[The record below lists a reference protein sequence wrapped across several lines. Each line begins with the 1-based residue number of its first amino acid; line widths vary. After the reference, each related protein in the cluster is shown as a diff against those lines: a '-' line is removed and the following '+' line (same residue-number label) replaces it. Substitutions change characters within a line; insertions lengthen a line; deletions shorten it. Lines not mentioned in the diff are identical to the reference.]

1 MKPPSLS
8 LGIEEEYQTIDPETR
23 DLRSHIQ
30 MEILSKAK
38 LKIAEKVKAEMHQ
51 AVVEVGTKVCRDI
64 KEAREDM
71 RNLRR
76 EMISVASE
84 NGLLLGS
91 ASTHPFADWKV
102 QEIYPDERYHRVV
115 EDMQLVARANL
126 VFGLHVHV
134 GIEDR
139 DTAIHIM
146 NSMRYFLPH
155 ILALSSN
162 SPFWMGMETGF
173 KSYRSKVFERFPR
186 TGIPDVFANWAD
198 YETFV
203 NLLVKTNCIDNGKKI
218 WWDIRPHPFFET
230 IEVRVCDIPMR
241 LDETLAIAALIQAT
255 AAMLYKLHA
264 SNKSY
269 RIYGRALISENKF
282 RACRYGLDGKLIDFG
297 KEEEVPI
304 RKLMLEYLHLIDDV
318 VDELGSRDEINYIHE
333 MLNMGSGADRQ
344 LKVFRETGDLKK
356 VVDYIVEET
365 RVGVFDNEPARKIM
379 TLPDIL
385 AILERD
391 FLTPPLLTDLTTTP
405 FDPELSPGAYN
416 AVNTCLRIQPEEKVT
431 VITDVANREI
441 AASIAKELAKVGSP
455 FKAFVLEELAD
466 RPLTGLPQEIA
477 DDMETSHVSIFAV
490 RVQQNELKSRMEM
503 TDIVNRRRM
512 RHAHMVNINHE
523 IMLEGMR
530 ADFNS
535 VDALSKKVI
544 EIVTKAKQ
552 VRAKNPAGS
561 DLVADLESQLQ
572 VDQDQRHHQP

>member
-1 MKPPSLS
+1 MHMKRPSLS
-8 LGIEEEYQTIDPETR
+8 IGIEEEYQTIDPETR

-71 RNLRR
+71 RSLRR
-76 EMISVASE
+76 EMISLASE

-102 QEIYPDERYHRVV
+102 QEIYPDERYYRVV

-155 ILALSSN
+155 ILALSTN

-198 YETFV
+198 YDTFV

-264 SNKSY
+264 ANKSY

-365 RVGVFDNEPARKIM
+365 RVGVFDATPAH
-379 TLPDIL
+379 
-385 AILERD
+385 
-391 FLTPPLLTDLTTTP
+391 
-405 FDPELSPGAYN
+405 S
-416 AVNTCLRIQPEEKVT
+416 
-431 VITDVANREI
+431 
-441 AASIAKELAKVGSP
+441 
-455 FKAFVLEELAD
+455 
-466 RPLTGLPQEIA
+466 
-477 DDMETSHVSIFAV
+477 
-490 RVQQNELKSRMEM
+490 
-503 TDIVNRRRM
+503 
-512 RHAHMVNINHE
+512 
-523 IMLEGMR
+523 
-530 ADFNS
+530 
-535 VDALSKKVI
+535 
-544 EIVTKAKQ
+544 
-552 VRAKNPAGS
+552 
-561 DLVADLESQLQ
+561 
-572 VDQDQRHHQP
+572 